1 LLTRPKPVEIPL
13 PAEATSTPV
22 PTQTLEPTAALTD
35 TPAPE
40 SQVTVMPTTG
50 DLPSTEPMFRG
61 NFFAELA
68 LADIY
73 DAPFD
78 ASVFEG
84 KPALINIWATWCNP
98 CVVEM
103 PHLEEL
109 SQEYADKITI
119 IGLHAEGMTVK
130 DDELVPWEE
139 QNEAA
144 RALAERLGLTFPL
157 INPDINLF
165 VLMNFP
171 DYGLQVTAFPTT
183 WLLDENG
190 IVSNVILGARDKE
203 GWQQEIDS
211 FLEHLEER
219 ELEKNEG

>member
-1 LLTRPKPVEIPL
+1 MKSYFPRLFSLALVLALLLTFAPIGSL
-13 PAEATSTPV
+13 SAE
-22 PTQTLEPTAALTD
+22 EEAA
-35 TPAPE
+35 P
-40 SQVTVMPTTG
+40 
-50 DLPSTEPMFRG
+50 G

-68 LADIY
+68 LVDIY

-78 ASVFEG
+78 TSVFEG

-130 DDELVPWEE
+130 DDELVPWEA

-144 RALAERLGLTFPL
+144 RALADNLGLTFPL
-157 INPDINLF
+157 VNPDANLF
-165 VLMNFP
+165 VLMNMP
-171 DYGLQVTAFPTT
+171 DYGLQVTVFPTT
-183 WLLDENG
+183 WLIDG
-190 IVSNVILGARDKE
+190 DGTVAGVIPGSRDLA
-203 GWQQEIDS
+203 GWRAEIDG
-211 FLEHLEER
+211 FLKYLEDTG
-219 ELEKNEG
+219 LEKNGG